1 MASILHASFVLSLAL
16 LPIAAPAAATPGA
29 DSHIAATIRADVA
42 QLVAGINAHD
52 PVRATMF
59 DAADIV
65 SMEAGRPP
73 SIGAAA
79 DRQGLAMAFQHTPSW
94 HVRLIDETV
103 DVAASGDMAV
113 YRGTYWQDSSS
124 EDRAMTQRVNLVAG
138 FRRER
143 DGSWKIGW
151 SVVAAQERPHPV

>member
-1 MASILHASFVLSLAL
+1 MARIRHLLVLLSAGL
-16 LPIAAPAAATPGA
+16 LPVPVSAAAAGNA
-29 DSHIAATIRADVA
+29 RIAATIRADVA

-59 DAADIV
+59 DAPDIV
-65 SMEAGRPP
+65 SMEGGRPP
-73 SIGAAA
+73 STGAAA
-79 DRQGLAMAFQHTPSW
+79 DRQGLAMAFQHSPDW
-94 HVRLIDETV
+94 HVRLIDEIV
-103 DVAASGDMAV
+103 DVAAAGDMAV
-113 YRGTYWQDSSS
+113 YRGTYWQDSSNNGQ
-124 EDRAMTQRVNLVAG
+124 AMTQRVNFVAG

>member
-1 MASILHASFVLSLAL
+1 MNCTGHALIVFATAL
-16 LPIAAPAAATPGA
+16 LPIAAPVGAAPAA
-29 DSHIAATIRADVA
+29 NARIAGTIRADVA

-59 DAADIV
+59 DAPDIV

-79 DRQGLAMAFQHTPSW
+79 DRQGLTMAFQYAPGW
-94 HVRLIDETV
+94 RVRLIDEIV
-103 DVAASGDMAV
+103 DIAASGDMAV
-113 YRGTYWQDSSS
+113 YRGTYWQDSSN
-124 EDRAMTQRVNLVAG
+124 DGQAMTQRVNFVAG
-138 FRRER
+138 FHRDR
-143 DGSWKIGW
+143 DGSWRIGW

>member
-1 MASILHASFVLSLAL
+1 MPCHRHALFVLAAAL
-16 LPIAAPAAATPGA
+16 LPFAAPVQAGPAADAR
-29 DSHIAATIRADVA
+29 IAATIRADVA

-52 PVRATMF
+52 PARATMF
-59 DAADIV
+59 DAPDII

-79 DRQGLAMAFQHTPSW
+79 DRQGLAMAFQYTPSW

-113 YRGTYWQDSSS
+113 YRGTYWQDSAN
-124 EDRAMTQRVNLVAG
+124 EGRAMTQRVNFIAG
-138 FRRER
+138 FHKGR
-143 DGSWKIGW
+143 DGGWRVAW
-151 SVVAAQERPHPV
+151 SVVAPQERAHPL

>member
-1 MASILHASFVLSLAL
+1 MARDHQAQFLLCLAL
-16 LPIAAPAAATPGA
+16 LATGTSLQATPAATSGVSAE
-29 DSHIAATIRADVA
+29 IRADVA

-52 PVRATMF
+52 PVRTTMF
-59 DAADIV
+59 DAPDIV

-79 DRQGLAMAFQHTPSW
+79 DRQGLTMAFHYAPGW

-103 DVAASGDMAV
+103 DVAASRDLAV
-113 YRGTYWQDSSS
+113 YRGTYWQDSLNNGQ
-124 EDRAMTQRVNLVAG
+124 AMTQRVNFVVG

-143 DGSWKIGW
+143 DGTWKIGW
-151 SVVAAQERPHPV
+151 SVVAPQERAHPA